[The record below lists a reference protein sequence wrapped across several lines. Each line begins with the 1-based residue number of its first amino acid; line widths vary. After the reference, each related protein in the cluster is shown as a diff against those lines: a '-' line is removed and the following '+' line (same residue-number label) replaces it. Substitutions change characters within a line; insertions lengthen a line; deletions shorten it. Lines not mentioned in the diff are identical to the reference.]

1 MNSSDFNGD
10 GGCWGTI
17 VLVNQLTEQLF
28 EYDRNELIGKSI
40 RPIGSAEVR
49 RQHCAEECILA
60 HADNRA

>member
-1 MNSSDFNGD
+1 MVMVD
-10 GGCWGTI
+10 GQGTV

-28 EYDRNELIGKSI
+28 GYDRNELIGKSI

>member
-1 MNSSDFNGD
+1 VD
-10 GGCWGTI
+10 GQGTV
-17 VLVNQLTEQLF
+17 VLVNQLTEQLL